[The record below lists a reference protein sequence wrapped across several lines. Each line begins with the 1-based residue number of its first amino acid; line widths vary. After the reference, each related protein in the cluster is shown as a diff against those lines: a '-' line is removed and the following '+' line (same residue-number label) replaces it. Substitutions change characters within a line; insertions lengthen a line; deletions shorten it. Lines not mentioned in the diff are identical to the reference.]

1 MNAAHRLGLGTVQW
15 GLDYGIANV
24 AGRPADTEV
33 IAMLEMA
40 DAAGIDTLDTAHAY
54 GEAQAVLGRLKTRR
68 RSFRIVTKTAVPPHG
83 ADGAAAA
90 AAAVRG
96 FADSL
101 AVLGEKAV
109 YALMAHRGDT
119 LLEADGHLLWAAM
132 EAERTAGRV
141 ERIGVSVYA
150 PEELAAILECYE
162 PDIVQ
167 LPYNIYDQRFALSG
181 LLDRLVSRGVEVHT
195 RSAFLQGVLAMSAAA
210 LPPHFASIAE
220 HQRRL
225 HAAAAAAGY
234 TPVQAALAFCLGDA
248 RIARVIVGCETA
260 TQLEGILSAAAVKS
274 ETPINFGAF
283 ALSDECIILP
293 THWPR

>member
-1 MNAAHRLGLGTVQW
+1 MTAARRLGLGTVQW

-24 AGRPADTEV
+24 AGRPADAE
-33 IAMLEMA
+33 ISAMLEMA
-40 DAAGIDTLDTAHAY
+40 AAAGIDTLDTAHAY
-54 GEAQAVLGRLKTRR
+54 GEAQAVLGRLKARR
-68 RSFRIVTKTAVPPHG
+68 GGFRIVTKTAVPLPG
-83 ADGAAAA
+83 ADAA

-101 AVLGEKAV
+101 AVLGEDAV
-109 YALMAHRGDT
+109 YALMAHRGGA

-132 EAERTAGRV
+132 VAERAAGRV

-150 PEELAAILECYE
+150 PEELAAILERYE

-181 LLDRLVSRGVEVHT
+181 LLDRLAARGVEVHT
-195 RSAFLQGVLAMSAAA
+195 RSAFLQGVLAMPAEA
-210 LPPHFASIAE
+210 LPPHFAAIAG
-220 HQRRL
+220 HHRRL
-225 HAAAAAAGY
+225 HAAAAAAGC
-234 TPVQAALAFCLGDA
+234 TPVEAALAFCLNDA
-248 RIARVIVGCETA
+248 RIARVVIGCETA

-274 ETPINFGAF
+274 EATINFAAF
-283 ALSDECIILP
+283 ALSDESIILP